1 MKRKNCV
8 AGQCVQVKKKEQT
21 NGWFQ
26 EHYRGQFGIIKY
38 LDDDG
43 DVHVEFGDG
52 SQDWGKPHELKKVE
66 GDASQQ

>member
-26 EHYRGQFGIIKY
+26 ARYRGQFGIIKY

-43 DVHVEFGDG
+43 DVHVEFGMV
-52 SQDWGKPHELKKVE
+52 LKIGV
-66 GDASQQ
+66 SLMNLRR